1 MARKAPNLANKSGSG
16 SSSAKARSTPAI
28 RENLGARHRRET
40 DELFRTR
47 LLTAAMFGAILSPLF
62 GVVDVHA
69 RCGQHGCGARA
80 RVVFVGDR
88 HQLAWNCVV
97 VREPRHRA
105 CPQHGR
111 HAVGQRAF
119 ELERFDVLAQGV
131 GARAAARG
139 RP

>member
-62 GVVDVHA
+62 GVVDVLAHESWFPEMPLVGFLVLVSA
-69 RCGQHGCGARA
+69 SPCGSSRCGSSSSPSGACR
-80 RVVFVGDR
+80 
-88 HQLAWNCVV
+88 W
-97 VREPRHRA
+97 PRWT
-105 CPQHGR
+105 G
-111 HAVGQRAF
+111 
-119 ELERFDVLAQGV
+119 
-131 GARAAARG
+131 
-139 RP
+139 